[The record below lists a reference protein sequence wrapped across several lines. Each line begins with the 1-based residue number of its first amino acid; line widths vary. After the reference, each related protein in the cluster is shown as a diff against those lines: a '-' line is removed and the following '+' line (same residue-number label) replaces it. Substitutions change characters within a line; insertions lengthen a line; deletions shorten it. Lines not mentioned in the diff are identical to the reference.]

1 MRDSSFSLILKEI
14 SKFGK
19 KLEKIDF
26 TQNELTVKSM
36 NYLEDWIKDPQ
47 NCILTIIILD
57 KNNLKDE
64 GILALADALFKR
76 AQNI

>member
-1 MRDSSFSLILKEI
+1 
-14 SKFGK
+14 
-19 KLEKIDF
+19 
-26 TQNELTVKSM
+26 M

-47 NCILTIIILD
+47 NCTLTIIILD

-64 GILALADALFKR
+64 GIIALADALFKR